1 MKRFKDVRFAEDK
14 FILDPCCGSRM
25 FWFDK
30 ENKNTVYMDNRE
42 MDVELCDGRRLSIN
56 PDYIGDFRNMPFPD
70 EAFSLVVF
78 DPPHLVNVG
87 EKSWLAQ
94 KYGRLDRNTW
104 REDIRRGFNECMRVL
119 KPTGVLVFKWNE
131 TDVKLSDILSLIE
144 FSPIFGDKRS
154 KTHWVVFVK

>member
-1 MKRFKDVRFAEDK
+1 MNRLKDVRFAEDK

-42 MDVELCDGRRLSIN
+42 MDVELCDGRRLAIN

-70 EAFSLVVF
+70 ESFSLVVF
-78 DPPHLVNVG
+78 DPPHLVNV
-87 EKSWLAQ
+87 
-94 KYGRLDRNTW
+94 DRNTW